1 MESKRHIQLGVPIVI
16 TSTIVATTIFSTLSS
31 NPDIEWKIITGFL
44 SISAAVLASL
54 QTFFKHS
61 ELSERHRIAGA
72 EYSSISRNLELFMLK
87 FDDMDRGDLIKE
99 LEDLIEEINNLDTI
113 SPDPPDIVYNRA
125 VKEQNTNED

>member
-1 MESKRHIQLGVPIVI
+1 
-16 TSTIVATTIFSTLSS
+16 
-31 NPDIEWKIITGFL
+31 
-44 SISAAVLASL
+44 
-54 QTFFKHS
+54 
-61 ELSERHRIAGA
+61 
-72 EYSSISRNLELFMLK
+72 MLK